1 MIVSFFIGKE
11 IIEGR
16 QVAIQQSFDLL
27 KELSKDRLEILQVK
41 HFFTSWFFTNNLVY
55 WNCKFQNSLQLFDF
69 YSECEDFN
77 KWMKDKSKSISVEED
92 VTKATKS
99 FQNFLKDFSV
109 NKKRLE
115 QIEENSKNLE
125 YIFPELNQEISAR
138 VKDVKRSYDSL
149 VKQQDLMEKKLEGSA
164 SVIYFQKS
172 CKHWSFHNL
181 RLDDFVAIFV
191 ETTPQLI
198 GPSVESVCL
207 ENQSLRFKIVF

>member
-1 MIVSFFIGKE
+1 
-11 IIEGR
+11 
-16 QVAIQQSFDLL
+16 
-27 KELSKDRLEILQVK
+27 
-41 HFFTSWFFTNNLVY
+41 
-55 WNCKFQNSLQLFDF
+55 
-69 YSECEDFN
+69 
-77 KWMKDKSKSISVEED
+77 MKDKSKSISVEED

-138 VKDVKRSYDSL
+138 VKDVKRNYDSL

-172 CKHWSFHNL
+172 CKH
-181 RLDDFVAIFV
+181 
-191 ETTPQLI
+191 
-198 GPSVESVCL
+198 
-207 ENQSLRFKIVF
+207 